1 MTDYVESAR
10 RQTRFVTLLASIMGG
25 IALLL
30 ACVGIYAVTMYS
42 VLQRMREIG
51 VRTALGAAPRQLFA
65 LVLRQSMFPI
75 AIGLLAGFLLSL
87 LLTPFL
93 SSLLFGVRPTDT
105 PTFVIG
111 ALILSTA
118 GLIACLLPARRATRV
133 DPMIA
138 LRYE

>member
-1 MTDYVESAR
+1 
-10 RQTRFVTLLASIMGG
+10 MGG

-30 ACVGIYAVTMYS
+30 ACIGIYAVTMYS

-51 VRTALGAAPRQLFA
+51 VRTALGASPRQLFA
-65 LVLRQSMFPI
+65 LVLRQSMLPI
-75 AIGLLAGFLLSL
+75 ALGLLAGLVLSL
-87 LLTPFL
+87 LLTPLL
-93 SSLLFGVRPTDT
+93 SSLLFGVRPTDI
-105 PTFVIG
+105 PTFGVG